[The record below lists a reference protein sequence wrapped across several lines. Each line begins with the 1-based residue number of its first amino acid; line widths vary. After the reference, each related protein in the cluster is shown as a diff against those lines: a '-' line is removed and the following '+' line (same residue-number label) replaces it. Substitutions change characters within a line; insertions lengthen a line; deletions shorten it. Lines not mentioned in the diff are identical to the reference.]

1 MKKRLLAWVLS
12 FALALSLLP
21 VGVLAAEG
29 EVVASGFC
37 GDHQPRAVSWVLDET
52 GKLTISGTGDTSITG
67 SIIHITGLLLGMRI
81 GSRFSLL

>member
-37 GDHQPRAVSWVLDET
+37 GDRQPRAVSWVLDET
-52 GKLTISGTGDTSITG
+52 G
-67 SIIHITGLLLGMRI
+67 
-81 GSRFSLL
+81 